1 MPGVHISLAPPSW
14 ALRLAARLPR
24 TASDVLRLHARLL
37 AFTRHPGAA
46 LVLLIGAL
54 LVGILAVVLG
64 EPRPPR
70 FGALDAAFAS
80 ALEIGS
86 ALLGLGAGLAARLR
100 WTRSLAESWAG
111 WLLTPRQRAIENAV
125 AAGLAMAGWV
135 ATVGLFGLLA
145 YKGGLLPLQ
154 VVVALAGI
162 LMAGFAV
169 GALFAFR
176 SRQVLARLA
185 AGCIRLL
192 SRQPWL
198 ALQAPNP
205 ARIVLSSLPAVV
217 ASTTLA
223 FGVAAV
229 GRLEAFLSCVIFTA
243 MLGTMALAEL
253 RPATPTLKALVG
265 WSGPAALGR
274 LAPRLAVTHAFVLL
288 ALCSPL
294 LAVGLVEWPTWGFLC
309 IAVLAMAAWYSAL
322 IRQVAALRPTVNGVV
337 FVMAHF
343 SVGLTLL
350 ATLPLGG
357 WLIPWHIRWLL
368 RKGHDDW
375 LS

>member
-1 MPGVHISLAPPSW
+1 MSQVHISSAPSW
-14 ALRLAARLPR
+14 ALQLAAQLPR
-24 TASDVLRLHARLL
+24 TASEVLRLHARLL
-37 AFTRHPGAA
+37 TLTQHPWAALA
-46 LVLLIGAL
+46 LVLGAL
-54 LVGILAVVLG
+54 LATSFAVVMG

-70 FGALDAAFAS
+70 FGALSATVAY

-125 AAGLAMAGWV
+125 AAGLATAGWV

-145 YKGGLLPLQ
+145 YKGGLLPMQ
-154 VVVALAGI
+154 VVVVLAGI
-162 LMAGFAV
+162 LMVAFAV

-176 SRQVLARLA
+176 SREVLARLA
-185 AGCIRLL
+185 AWCIRLL

-205 ARIVLSSLPAVV
+205 ARVVLSSLPAVV

-229 GRLEAFLSCVIFTA
+229 GRLEAFLSCVVLTA
-243 MLGTMALAEL
+243 MLGMMALAEL
-253 RPATPTLKALVG
+253 RPATPALKALVG

-274 LAPRLAVTHAFVLL
+274 LVPRLAVTHAFVLL

-294 LAVGLVEWPTWGFLC
+294 LAVGLVEWPAWGVLC
-309 IAVLAMAAWYSAL
+309 IAVLSMAAWYSGL
-322 IRQVAALRPTVNGVV
+322 IRQVAALQPAVGGVV
-337 FVMAHF
+337 FVITHL

-368 RKGHDDW
+368 RKGKDDW